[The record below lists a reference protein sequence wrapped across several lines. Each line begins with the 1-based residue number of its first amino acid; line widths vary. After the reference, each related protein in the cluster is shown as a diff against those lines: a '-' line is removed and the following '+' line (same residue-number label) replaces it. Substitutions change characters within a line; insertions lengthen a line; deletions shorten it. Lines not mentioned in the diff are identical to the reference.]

1 MKVIALVVGALLIA
15 IGAALILGR
24 RKIAPNLPPASKPS
38 FRDFPRKDSPRSVAA
53 LGAISGAIGLSLIGY
68 YLYLIS

>member
-1 MKVIALVVGALLIA
+1 MKVIALLVGALLLA

-24 RKIAPNLPPASKPS
+24 RKIAPNLPAVNKSS

-53 LGAISGAIGLSLIGY
+53 LGAISAAIGLSLIGY
-68 YLYLIS
+68 YFYLIS